1 MTTTTLGKVRASL
14 TRPSS
19 DRRPLI
25 SKVRIEAPAP
35 GLGDQMD
42 PRRGQGPHHAARRV
56 YRRDDEVAPGRGPG
70 LLESR
75 RVPEGVARI
84 GQRAA
89 RQIRIEPVDDAD
101 GARHD
106 QAD

>member
-1 MTTTTLGKVRASL
+1 MTTTTFGWACTPF

-19 DRRPLI
+19 DLRPSI
-25 SKVRIEAPAP
+25 GKIRIKAPPP

-56 YRRDDEVAPGRGPG
+56 YRRDEEVAPGRQPG

-75 RVPEGVARI
+75 RVPERVTRV

-106 QAD
+106 QEN